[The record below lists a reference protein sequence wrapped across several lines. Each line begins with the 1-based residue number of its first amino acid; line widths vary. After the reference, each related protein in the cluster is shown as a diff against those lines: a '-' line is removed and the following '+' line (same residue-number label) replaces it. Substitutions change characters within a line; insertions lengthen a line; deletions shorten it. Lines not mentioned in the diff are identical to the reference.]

1 MILTTMK
8 LKLESLLL
16 LCKFNKMPDYNFLET
31 IVYQVRRDILRM
43 VHKVNSGHPGGSLGC
58 TEFLTALY
66 YEIMELKEGFD
77 MNGLNEDLFFLS
89 NGHISPVFYSVIAR
103 KGYFPVKELDTFRLI
118 NSRLQGHPTTHEG
131 LPGVRIASGSLGQGL
146 SVAIGAALSKKLNND
161 DKTVFALMGDGELQE
176 GQNWEAI
183 MFAAGK
189 KVDNLIATVD
199 LNGKQIDGS
208 TNDVLPMGN
217 IARKFAAFG
226 WDVIV
231 LEKGNDLESIV
242 DTIKLAKTKTGKGLP
257 VVIIM
262 HTEMGNG
269 VDYMMHTH
277 AWHGKAPNDEQLEIA
292 LSQNPETLGDY

>member
-1 MILTTMK
+1 
-8 LKLESLLL
+8 
-16 LCKFNKMPDYNFLET
+16 MPDFNFLENLAF
-31 IVYQVRRDILRM
+31 QVRRDILRM

-58 TEFLTALY
+58 TEFFIALY
-66 YEIMELKEGFD
+66 YEIMELKDDFD
-77 MNGLNEDLFFLS
+77 MDGCNEDLFFLS
-89 NGHISPVFYSVIAR
+89 NGHISPVFYSILAR
-103 KGYFPVKELDTFRLI
+103 KGFFPVEELRTFRLI
-118 NSRLQGHPTTHEG
+118 DSRLQGHPTTHEG

-161 DKTVFALMGDGELQE
+161 INTVFALMGDGELQE

-183 MFAAGK
+183 MYATAN

-208 TNDVLPMGN
+208 TEDVLPMGN
-217 IARKFAAFG
+217 IAEKFKAFG
-226 WDVIV
+226 WVVI
-231 LEKGNDLESIV
+231 LLDKGNDLKSIIE
-242 DTIKLAKTKTGKGLP
+242 TLKLALTKTGKGQP

-277 AWHGKAPNDEQLEIA
+277 AWHGKAPNDEQLEVA
-292 LSQNPETLGDY
+292 LAQNPETLGDY